1 MDKLSYAWGLA
12 MGKQLQAMGVK
23 EINSEEFKDGV
34 KVAFDG
40 GDPVRDGG
48 ALLRRVGELLETFG
62 QGRVNVDAP
71 VGAAPKTAFRIFVE

>member
-34 KVAFDG
+34 KV
-40 GDPVRDGG
+40 
-48 ALLRRVGELLETFG
+48 LSL
-62 QGRVNVDAP
+62 
-71 VGAAPKTAFRIFVE
+71 IHI